1 MLNNIRNYYYKFSFT
16 YPCPR
21 KLREIVKMSLFEK
34 ETKDNNISLWMEY
47 HKDK

>member
-1 MLNNIRNYYYKFSFT
+1 MLNNIRNYYKFSFT

-34 ETKDNNISLWMEY
+34 ESKD
-47 HKDK
+47 